1 MYDNDD
7 DDDMVPASP
16 LDTFIAEGWID
27 EALHEVKSGKEA
39 TVYCCRGGGAAGGGL
54 VAAKVYRARQ
64 RRGFKNDA
72 VYHEGRVIGD
82 RRARRAA
89 ARKTAFGRET
99 QFAAWIEHEFATLS
113 LLHAAGA
120 AVPEPLTRSSNAIL
134 MGYVGDA
141 YDPAPLLSA
150 VSPTPDEARRLLH
163 TLMREVELWLA
174 HDVIHGDLSPY
185 NILWWRGSAT
195 VIDFPQAVDPRVNAN
210 AQALLSRDIENV
222 CRYVARHGVRAD
234 HHRIADNL
242 WRRFL
247 RAEL

>member
-1 MYDNDD
+1 
-7 DDDMVPASP
+7 
-16 LDTFIAEGWID
+16 
-27 EALHEVKSGKEA
+27 
-39 TVYCCRGGGAAGGGL
+39 
-54 VAAKVYRARQ
+54 
-64 RRGFKNDA
+64 
-72 VYHEGRVIGD
+72 
-82 RRARRAA
+82 
-89 ARKTAFGRET
+89 
-99 QFAAWIEHEFATLS
+99 
-113 LLHAAGA
+113 
-120 AVPEPLTRSSNAIL
+120 
-134 MGYVGDA
+134 
-141 YDPAPLLSA
+141 

-174 HDVIHGDLSPY
+174 HNVVHGDLSPY